1 MRMIAA
7 VASLLLVLGA
17 CTEEA
22 GPRPTFFASENPGTL
37 SAWGVVARQG
47 DQLVIGEGVLPY
59 ALNSPLFTDYA
70 HKIRTVWT
78 GGGEV
83 SFASEGV
90 GDFPVGTVIS
100 KTFYYPYKDG
110 VALKQ
115 SDAESF
121 DHGQSLALAEHRLIE
136 TRLLV
141 HREDG
146 WHPISYVWN
155 EVQTEARLKRTGA
168 VVPVTLASDEGLSEF
183 AYVVPNEI
191 QCAACHAPNAT
202 TKVIT
207 PLGPTAA
214 QLDRPYDFADG
225 PKNQLTHWAD
235 KGVLGPVE
243 AVTVRM
249 PAWAD
254 KAEAL
259 DARAR
264 GYLASNCAHCHNPQ
278 GPADTSG
285 LDLTLTATGPALGRC
300 KPPIAAGSGTGGRKV
315 DIMPGDAE
323 ASILT
328 YRVASTDPGAMM
340 PELGRGLAHE
350 EGAALLR
357 DWINAM
363 DGTCG

>member
-1 MRMIAA
+1 MRMIFAIA
-7 VASLLLVLGA
+7 TLLVALGGCA
-17 CTEEA
+17 EQA
-22 GPRPTFFASENPGTL
+22 PPKPTFFGSENPDRL
-37 SAWGVVARQG
+37 SAWGVVVRQG
-47 DQLVIGEGVLPY
+47 DQLVLGEGVLPY
-59 ALNSPLFTDYA
+59 ALKSPLFTDYA

-78 GGGEV
+78 GGAAV

-100 KTFYYPYKDG
+100 KTFYYPYKDDI
-110 VALKQ
+110 VLKGP
-115 SDAESF
+115 DAENF
-121 DHGQSLALAEHRLIE
+121 DGGRGLELAAHRLVE

-155 EVQTEARLKRTGA
+155 DEQTEARLKRTGA
-168 VVPVTLASDEGLSEF
+168 VVPLTLASDERLTDF

-207 PLGPTAA
+207 PLGPTSA
-214 QLDRPYDFADG
+214 QLDRTYDYERG
-225 PKNQLTHWAD
+225 SQNQLSRWAEV
-235 KGVLGPVE
+235 GLLGPVD

-249 PAWAD
+249 PAWTD
-254 KAEAL
+254 EDDAL
-259 DARAR
+259 EARAR

-285 LDLTLTATGPALGRC
+285 LDLTLTARGPALGRC

-315 DIMPGDAE
+315 DIMPGDAG

-328 YRVASTDPGAMM
+328 YRVAATDPGAMM
-340 PELGRGLAHE
+340 PELGRSLAHE
-350 EGAALLR
+350 EGAVLLR
-357 DWINAM
+357 DWINEM